1 MKSAINGREQQ
12 RSVSHRT
19 GNRIRPCKKTHKNRR
34 KKHTV
39 CALSGAT
46 KRSFTTPVIFGTLN
60 KHAVSSF
67 LPRQR
72 LVNTIFAMRNYPP
85 LSSVRPLFVAYL

>member
-1 MKSAINGREQQ
+1 M
-12 RSVSHRT
+12 
-19 GNRIRPCKKTHKNRR
+19 C
-34 KKHTV
+34 
-39 CALSGAT
+39 LSGAT
-46 KRSFTTPVIFGTLN
+46 KRSFTIPVIFGTLN

-85 LSSVRPLFVAYL
+85 LSSVRPLFVAYLQKIINAHKNDMQMYEKLIAGNMIKFAIGCGIA